1 MFDTQ
6 EEILRQLENL
16 EDSRAEFKTIE
27 FKGARVHSP
36 DSESMA
42 GEMVAFANSSGGV
55 FFLGVDDLGIVRGIP
70 DDLAL
75 KLQEWI
81 INIATNNCEPPLR
94 PIIRRERLTSES
106 GSKKLILLVEIPRG
120 LYVHSTR
127 SGRHYVRVG
136 DSKQILAGNM
146 LARLFQERGRTFVFD
161 EQWVPGAT
169 SDDLDDESMKSFF
182 RYGRGVIPWTDL
194 LLNTRVLATAE
205 NKSVRPTVSGLLA
218 FGNEPQ
224 VYMPSATISAAVY
237 RGEKLTS
244 NELVHSQQIDGTVDK
259 QIDDAST
266 FVDRFMLRP
275 ARKQKGRRDYP
286 QFDLGV
292 THEAIVNAVAH
303 RDYSQSGAKIRLFLF
318 SDRLELYS
326 PGALPNTITIETMP
340 FRVFTRNQLLVRF
353 LAEMR
358 SRRTGDAYLESRGEG
373 VRYILDGS
381 EKYSGRRPVY
391 ELFDDELRLT
401 IWSKQIDTAPAAA

>member
-27 FKGARVHSP
+27 FRGPRVHSP
-36 DSESMA
+36 DTESMS

-55 FFLGVDDLGIVRGIP
+55 FFLGVDDSGIVRGIP

-81 INIATNNCEPPLR
+81 INIATNNCEPPIR
-94 PIIRRERLTSES
+94 PIIRRERVTSES

-136 DSKQILAGNM
+136 DSKQILVGNM

-169 SDDLDDESMKSFF
+169 ADDLDDEAMKSFF
-182 RYGRGVIPWTDL
+182 SYGRGVIPWTDL

-205 NKSVRPTVSGLLA
+205 NKLVRPTVSGLLA

-244 NELVHSQQIDGTVDK
+244 DELVHSQQIEGTVDK
-259 QIDDAST
+259 QIDEASA
-266 FVDRFMLRP
+266 FVERFMLRP

-326 PGALPNTITIETMP
+326 PGTLPNTITIETMP

-353 LAEMR
+353 LAEMK
-358 SRRTGDAYLESRGEG
+358 SHRTGDAYLESRGEG

-381 EKYSGRRPVY
+381 EEYSGRRPRY

-401 IWSKQIDTAPAAA
+401 IWSKQLVTSPSAA